1 MNITLIT
8 KEKLGVISR
17 RVLKYPLHI
26 SEKDYFLT
34 IGLKIIAE
42 SSLKDRLLFKGGT
55 ALHHFYLPQYRFSE
69 DLDFVSTGGVVTV
82 KELEEVFKKYSFFNI
97 KKIYTSK
104 ATVKI
109 ERLQYSGVLDQPNYL
124 KIDVSNINNVILKPQ
139 RLKYINAW
147 DIDINIDVMDIREIC
162 AEKISATSGR
172 IRYRD
177 FYDLYLII
185 NELGIKVKDAL
196 EILKQ
201 KELEKPVYLESIL
214 TNWNIAKKEKHSD
227 LTSIHIKKEVADTDM
242 ERFLKEIKLD

>member
-34 IGLKIIAE
+34 VALKIISE
-42 SSLKDRLLFKGGT
+42 SNLKNRLLFKGGT

-69 DLDFVSTGGVVTV
+69 DLDFVSIGEVITANV
-82 KELEEVFKKYSFFNI
+82 LEKVFENYKFFKI

-139 RLKYINAW
+139 RIKYINAW
-147 DIDINIDVMDIREIC
+147 DIDINMDVMDIKEIC
-162 AEKISATSGR
+162 AEKISATNGR

-177 FYDLYLII
+177 FYDLYLIV
-185 NELGIKVKDAL
+185 NELG
-196 EILKQ
+196 ILKQ
-201 KELEKPVYLESIL
+201 KELEKPVKLESIL
-214 TNWNIAKKEKHSD
+214 TNWNIAKKEKLSD
-227 LTSIHIKKEVADTDM
+227 LTSIHIKKEIADTDM
-242 ERFLKEIKLD
+242 ERFLKELKID